1 MDYSKMTKAE
11 LIEQLQNQPKV
22 DNNEVNQL
30 THQNEIFMKGV
41 KEKDVI
47 INKLKEEITN
57 LQQHHQKILGDIET
71 QVNQKINTLSVQNVA
86 IAKEF
91 KEVEEG
97 IAVFINTTDDLLTYN
112 EVAHNTIKN
121 LVNRLKSRFVEE
133 E

>member
-11 LIEQLQNQPKV
+11 LIEQLQNQPKL
-22 DNNEVNQL
+22 DNSEVNQL

-57 LQQHHQKILGDIET
+57 LQQHHQKILGDIEA